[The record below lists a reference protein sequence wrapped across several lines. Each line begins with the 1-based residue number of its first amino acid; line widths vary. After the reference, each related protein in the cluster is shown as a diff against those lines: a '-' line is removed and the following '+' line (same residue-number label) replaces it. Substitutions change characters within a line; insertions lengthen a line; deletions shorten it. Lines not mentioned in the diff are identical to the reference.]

1 MLAHQGNASH
11 TQIILLYS
19 KYGRNL
25 LRLNWIQKWVSLSLG
40 PLRVVFPFAEI
51 LWISEHS
58 LVNFYSWMFWG
69 LFSLVQILKV
79 EVPDVGFKLF
89 AP

>member
-1 MLAHQGNASH
+1 MPAHQGNAYCK
-11 TQIILLYS
+11 QIIPLYS

-25 LRLNWIQKWVSLSLG
+25 LCLSWIQKWVSLSLG
-40 PLRVVFPFAEI
+40 PLRAVSQFAAI
-51 LWISEHS
+51 LWISGHS

-79 EVPDVGFKLF
+79 EVPDVEFTLF